1 MVYKNKDISPNYFCI
16 EDELVELEYDTVSSD
31 DEFDE
36 YVNYILDENDRIVSG
51 LFEQD

>member
-1 MVYKNKDISPNYFCI
+1 MKYNKGIGPSCFSI
-16 EDELVELEYDTVSSD
+16 EDDLVELEYDTVSSD